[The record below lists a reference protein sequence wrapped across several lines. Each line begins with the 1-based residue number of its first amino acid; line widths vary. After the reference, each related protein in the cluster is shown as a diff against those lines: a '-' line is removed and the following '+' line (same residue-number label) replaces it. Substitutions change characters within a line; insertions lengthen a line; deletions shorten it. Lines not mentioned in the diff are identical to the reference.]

1 MQLFP
6 FVFFSGIVPGAVGF
20 WDFFGPLILALTP
33 LLILASRSLRS
44 CRIPLTV
51 WVLSAMG
58 IFSASGLPRFL
69 LPVFPLALVCIAA
82 GLTVS
87 ETRGWKV
94 VSALGVSL
102 TVLLCA
108 VGAAG
113 LGVYGWRAVAVAV
126 GAVPRTQYLEAR
138 RPEYQEGQAIN
149 GIIGNQPD
157 KRNTLVFVRHMY
169 SLEVPFL
176 NGDPATS
183 WIVNPDRLRT
193 PQEWKLFFRRYGISF
208 VVRSPEYPEAV
219 AKSLSEMEETGQL
232 TPVGEAVVQ
241 DFQGMRIQE
250 QRVAVPVVVLRVK
263 DLGQ

>member
-33 LLILASRSLRS
+33 LLVLASRSLRS

-113 LGVYGWRAVAVAV
+113 LRVYGW
-126 GAVPRTQYLEAR
+126 
-138 RPEYQEGQAIN
+138 
-149 GIIGNQPD
+149 
-157 KRNTLVFVRHMY
+157 
-169 SLEVPFL
+169 
-176 NGDPATS
+176 
-183 WIVNPDRLRT
+183 
-193 PQEWKLFFRRYGISF
+193 
-208 VVRSPEYPEAV
+208 
-219 AKSLSEMEETGQL
+219 
-232 TPVGEAVVQ
+232 
-241 DFQGMRIQE
+241 
-250 QRVAVPVVVLRVK
+250 
-263 DLGQ
+263 